1 MRSRRTQISIIVAA
15 TLAAVGCAD
24 DERDY
29 AALDHDD
36 TGMMSDQAG
45 MGMARE
51 SLPAEADNTGR
62 NLRDREGSSP
72 TPIDQSNLR
81 QDVEL
86 TQKIRSGITSDGA
99 MSMQA
104 RNVKV
109 ISRDGFVTL
118 RGPVQTEI
126 EKASI
131 EALAKNA
138 GATRVDNQLEI
149 DRDADDAPVEEY

>member
-1 MRSRRTQISIIVAA
+1 MRSRAQISVVVAA
-15 TLAAVGCAD
+15 TLAAVACSD
-24 DERDY
+24 DERDF
-29 AALDHDD
+29 AALDRGDKD
-36 TGMMSDQAG
+36 VSADSR
-45 MGMARE
+45 MGRE
-51 SLPAEADNTGR
+51 AMPAEADNTGR
-62 NLRDREGSSP
+62 NVRDRDTNAI
-72 TPIDQSNLR
+72 TPLDQSNSAN
-81 QDVEL
+81 DIEL

-99 MSMQA
+99 MSVQA

-118 RGPVQTEI
+118 RGPVETQQ

-149 DRDADDAPVEEY
+149 DRDAKQAPAEEY

>member
-29 AALDHDD
+29 AALDHDE
-36 TGMMSDQAG
+36 TTRG
-45 MGMARE
+45 

-62 NLRDREGSSP
+62 NVRDREGHAL
-72 TPIDQSNLR
+72 TPLDQSNSS

-86 TQKIRSGITSDGA
+86 TQKIRGGITADGA
-99 MSMQA
+99 MSVQA

-118 RGPVQTEI
+118 RGPVETQQ

-138 GATRVDNQLEI
+138 GATSVDNQLEI
-149 DRDADDAPVEEY
+149 DRDADQAPAEEY

>member
-1 MRSRRTQISIIVAA
+1 MRSRRTQISVIVAA
-15 TLAAVGCAD
+15 TLAAVGCTD

-29 AALDHDD
+29 AALNRDEMR
-36 TGMMSDQAG
+36 GAV
-45 MGMARE
+45 
-51 SLPAEADNTGR
+51 PPEADNTGR
-62 NLRDREGSSP
+62 NVRDREGHAL
-72 TPIDQSNLR
+72 TPLDQSNSS

-86 TQKIRSGITSDGA
+86 TQKIRSGITADGA
-99 MSMQA
+99 MSVQA

-118 RGPVQTEI
+118 RGPVETQQ

-131 EALAKNA
+131 EALAKSA

-149 DRDADDAPVEEY
+149 DRDADQAPAEEY

>member
-15 TLAAVGCAD
+15 TLAAMGCAD

-36 TGMMSDQAG
+36 TGMLSGQADAR
-45 MGMARE
+45 MARE
-51 SLPAEADNTGR
+51 SMPAEADNTGR
-62 NLRDREGSSP
+62 NVRDREAGAV
-72 TPIDQSNLR
+72 TPLDQSNSA

-86 TQKIRSGITSDGA
+86 TQKIRSSITSDGA
-99 MSMQA
+99 MSVQA

-118 RGPVQTEI
+118 RGPVETQQ

-149 DRDADDAPVEEY
+149 DRDADQAPAEEY

>member
-15 TLAAVGCAD
+15 TLAAVACSD
-24 DERDY
+24 DERDF
-29 AALDHDD
+29 AALDKGDQD
-36 TGMMSDQAG
+36 MMSNPADAR
-45 MGMARE
+45 MARE
-51 SLPAEADNTGR
+51 PMPAEADNTGR
-62 NLRDREGSSP
+62 NVRDRDTNAV
-72 TPIDQSNLR
+72 TPLDQSNSAD
-81 QDVEL
+81 DVAL
-86 TQKIRSGITSDGA
+86 TQKIRSGITADGA
-99 MSMQA
+99 MSVQA

-118 RGPVQTEI
+118 RGPVETQQ

-149 DRDADDAPVEEY
+149 DRDADEAPAEEY

>member
-1 MRSRRTQISIIVAA
+1 MGSRRTQVSIIVAA

-29 AALDHDD
+29 AALDRDETH
-36 TGMMSDQAG
+36 GAM
-45 MGMARE
+45 
-51 SLPAEADNTGR
+51 PPEADNTGQDV
-62 NLRDREGSSP
+62 RDREERAL
-72 TPIDQSNLR
+72 TPLDQSNNA

-86 TQKIRSGITSDGA
+86 TQKIRSGITTDGA
-99 MSMQA
+99 MSVQA

-118 RGPVQTEI
+118 RGPVETEQ

-131 EALAKNA
+131 EALAKTA

-149 DRDADDAPVEEY
+149 DRDADQAPVEEY